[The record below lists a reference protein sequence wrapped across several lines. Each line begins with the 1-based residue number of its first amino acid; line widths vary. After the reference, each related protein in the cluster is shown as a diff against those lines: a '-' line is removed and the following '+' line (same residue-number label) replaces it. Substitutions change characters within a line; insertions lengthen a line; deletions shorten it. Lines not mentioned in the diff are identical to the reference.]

1 VLKLI
6 YVGEDPESVIAA
18 GIITTNADPILSS
31 GLYPYFLSNKTRVY
45 PALTRIRVT
54 IYVGAEF
61 SVDK

>member
-1 VLKLI
+1 MLKLI

-18 GIITTNADPILSS
+18 GITTTNADPSLSS
-31 GLYPYFLSNKTRVY
+31 GLYQYFPSNKTRVY
-45 PALTRIRVT
+45 PALTLIRVT